1 MEKPTCHHCKTELS
15 QSFIQEVIDDL
26 EPEWKEADFRIQRFC
41 PKCWKILEFTVTSG
55 MYYLISKNGTVNIGA
70 R

>member
-15 QSFIQEVIDDL
+15 QIFIQEVIDDL
-26 EPEWKEADFRIQRFC
+26 EPEWKEAHFKIHRNC
-41 PKCWKILEFTVTSG
+41 PQCEKILEFEVTSG
-55 MYYLISKNGTVNIGA
+55 MYFLITPNGSVNLGA